1 MEKHNSTEYPYGE
14 FPIKFTK
21 LGQEKYFQELNK
33 KHEQPVTTTT
43 ITPQPNTQQGSQ
55 QANFD
60 ISKFIPMIK
69 LMSNKKSMS
78 STDMLQMFLPLLGG
92 SNMGNITELMS
103 LLNNKS
109 QNDELVEDIEISN
122 TTKIDDYIRVE

>member
-1 MEKHNSTEYPYGE
+1 MEKHNSAEYPYGE

-43 ITPQPNTQQGSQ
+43 ITPQANTQQDSQ
-55 QANFD
+55 QTNFD

-109 QNDELVEDIEISN
+109 QNDELVEDIELSN